1 MIITG
6 SQEHHLA
13 VRIAI
18 LQHMQSIAHLLLG
31 IHVKQTS
38 IDSYISETS
47 MDMDGVWGTD
57 VEILSMAHLL
67 QTNIYTFDTTS
78 AGWLLFAPKHLEPTL
93 QFDFSK
99 RSMYLLHYPNHY
111 AVVSSVVRHA
121 SQ

>member
-31 IHVKQTS
+31 AHVQQTS
-38 IDSYISETS
+38 IDDYIRETS
-47 MDMDGVWGTD
+47 MHMDGAWGTD
-57 VEILSMAHLL
+57 VEILSLAHLL

-78 AGWLLFAPKHLEPTL
+78 GCWLLFAPKHLE
-93 QFDFSK
+93 
-99 RSMYLLHYPNHY
+99 
-111 AVVSSVVRHA
+111 
-121 SQ
+121 